1 MKDIIHYYEDG
12 GPSNATAR
20 ESAEMK
26 RQAKDWIKMLKKEF
40 YDQANPLGRQGMYLV
55 LKKKANKVIG
65 NYPTKRF
72 VAAFFALVPAVIAIA
87 GGDRDS
93 YGCIRSAGYVWCDD
107 PEVQRCIRIWEEVC
121 DTIIS

>member
-40 YDQANPLGRQGMYLV
+40 DFISIPPFGQMTRYLINV
-55 LKKKANKVIG
+55 VENL
-65 NYPTKRF
+65 F
-72 VAAFFALVPAVIAIA
+72 
-87 GGDRDS
+87 
-93 YGCIRSAGYVWCDD
+93 
-107 PEVQRCIRIWEEVC
+107 
-121 DTIIS
+121 